1 MPLGNKK
8 DYLLSLI
15 PSEAEIILEDAE
27 DSKLFL
33 QFRVAILKL
42 LPAVESTTIL
52 KFLLDSGPLIFLE
65 SITGEIPLTS
75 DLKEDVNDDVLVPL
89 EHNHSQIK
97 YNIIN
102 IIHLSVTL
110 SIYYDPFVLRFGAL
124 EMLSPLDGEKAY

>member
-1 MPLGNKK
+1 MPLGNNK

-15 PSEAEIILEDAE
+15 PSEAGIILEDAE

-65 SITGEIPLTS
+65 SITGEIPLTL

-89 EHNHSQIK
+89 EPVYLN
-97 YNIIN
+97 YA
-102 IIHLSVTL
+102 
-110 SIYYDPFVLRFGAL
+110 RFGCHTAV
-124 EMLSPLDGEKAY
+124 